1 MSLENIRGVIR
12 KIDYT
17 LTEDE
22 IDDWCEECRYA
33 IQTET
38 YDFSSF
44 SREVYSQSGKKRVI
58 YSFPKLSVEN
68 MLSHYLKQQLDRAF
82 HIKYA
87 SRRKIINLLFNTL
100 VATKNMNDF
109 VIVRADFKSFFDS
122 VKSEYVYEKYILP
135 SIIKR
140 EDKQLLEKYVENF
153 KYCYAGLCLSNGM
166 TEIVCKDF
174 DIVLKARLSEYGVFF
189 YERYVD
195 DMLIMFNNY
204 ISENRIKNIIRETI
218 IEVFGSCPVRLS
230 SSLGKFSYISR
241 RNLVSSQNFNFLGYE
256 FFILKTVN
264 GRRDEIIDFEY
275 GIAEKKRT
283 KYSNMIERAFINYKL
298 TGNDEVFRQQLKIFS
313 SRVVIARQIL
323 GSNFDWL
330 TKGVIANYNELQN
343 VCHYLNVDT
352 KTFLSDLFY
361 QLLRKYD
368 IKRPYF
374 LPKRT
379 SNEESIYNLYSNMK
393 RNRSLLFEESIGVPK
408 EVVLEW
414 IHKID
419 PFYSAYGKDYYR
431 IVVEYLEMI
440 KIN

>member
-1 MSLENIRGVIR
+1 MSLENIKGVIR

-17 LTEDE
+17 LTEEE
-22 IDDWCEECRYA
+22 IDDWCEACRNA
-33 IQTET
+33 IKDET
-38 YDFSSF
+38 YDFTSF
-44 SREVYSQSGKKRVI
+44 SREVYCQSGKKRVI
-58 YSFPKLSVEN
+58 YSFPKRSVEN
-68 MLSHYLKQQLDRAF
+68 MISHYLKRQLDRAF
-82 HIKYA
+82 HIQYA
-87 SRRKIINLLFNTL
+87 SRSKIINLLFNTL

-140 EDKQLLEKYVENF
+140 EDKQLLKKYVENF

-174 DIVLKARLSEYGVFF
+174 DIVLRARLSEYGVFF

-204 ISENRIKNIIRETI
+204 ISEDKIKNVIKETI
-218 IEVFGSCPVRLS
+218 SEVFNSCPVRLS
-230 SSLGKFSYISR
+230 SGPGKFSYISR
-241 RNLVSSQNFNFLGYE
+241 RNLAQSQSFNFLGYE
-256 FFILKTVN
+256 FYVLKTIN
-264 GRRDEIIDFEY
+264 GKGEEAIGFEY

-283 KYSNMIERAFINYKL
+283 KYSNIIERAFVNYKL

-323 GSNFDWL
+323 GSSFDWL
-330 TKGVIANYNELQN
+330 TKGIIANYNELQN
-343 VCHYLNVDT
+343 YCDYLNTDT
-352 KTFLSDLFY
+352 KVFLEDLFY
-361 QLLRKYD
+361 QLLRKYNL
-368 IKRPYF
+368 KRPYF
-374 LPKRT
+374 LPKKT
-379 SNEESIYNLYSNMK
+379 SDEESIYNLYSNMK
-393 RNRSLLFEESIGVPK
+393 RNRTLLFEESIGVPK
-408 EVVLEW
+408 EVILEW
-414 IHKID
+414 IHKLD
-419 PFYSAYGKDYYR
+419 PFYSSYGKDYYR

>member
-230 SSLGKFSYISR
+230 SSPGKFSYISR

-379 SNEESIYNLYSNMK
+379 SNEESIYNLY
-393 RNRSLLFEESIGVPK
+393 
-408 EVVLEW
+408 
-414 IHKID
+414 
-419 PFYSAYGKDYYR
+419 
-431 IVVEYLEMI
+431 
-440 KIN
+440 

>member
-87 SRRKIINLLFNTL
+87 SRSKIINLLFNTL

-230 SSLGKFSYISR
+230 SSPGKFSYISR

-264 GRRDEIIDFEY
+264 GRRDEISDFEY